1 MVQKPINQT
10 DEADFE
16 LLKLVERPNSKMNS
30 PNLPKTLEDC
40 EGYLTQLPLVPP
52 NSDKKSSNIAN
63 MDNILTLTEA
73 QDNFSRAAESM
84 TDNEAAPGSGIPP
97 RLFDEKTSP
106 AMKQLLRM
114 ANKQCCHVRAPGVSR
129 TCCPSWFGIVL
140 QPRWKDISSQRR
152 TPDAYESQSQVVAKE
167 RVHQFGQD

>member
-1 MVQKPINQT
+1 MTSASETRKAAALPPGHSTNQRQRNSDHSHRRMKNSSRSHTSNHTSGNKEDNANKRSMVQKPINQT

-73 QDNFSRAAESM
+73 QDNFTRAAESM
-84 TDNEAAPGSGIPP
+84 TDNEAAPGSGSLRVSLMRRR
-97 RLFDEKTSP
+97 RLP
-106 AMKQLLRM
+106 
-114 ANKQCCHVRAPGVSR
+114 
-129 TCCPSWFGIVL
+129 
-140 QPRWKDISSQRR
+140 
-152 TPDAYESQSQVVAKE
+152 
-167 RVHQFGQD
+167 